1 MEHSILKIFAIFDF
15 MKKKDYFS
23 YFVKE
28 EYQTILDKLVFIRQE
43 KGYTQYQVGEKLGLS
58 DNAYSKL
65 ENGHIK
71 LDVQRLLFILQIF
84 DVNLS
89 DFFKDFKEI

>member
-1 MEHSILKIFAIFDF
+1 MFKLCIENILRN
-15 MKKKDYFS
+15 
-23 YFVKE
+23 
-28 EYQTILDKLVFIRQE
+28 FIRKE

-89 DFFKDFKEI
+89 NFFKDFKEI